1 MSQPDTLNDLGHAV
15 TKSLVVFN
23 HVGHNTIQVLK
34 FLLYDI
40 TLMLRA
46 LPFGNWVSIIYFVFM
61 SAVVRDI
68 VGGGELNHLLVRYI
82 DIYFI
87 QKKTHAECLARFQSY
102 LWRKTMSYATRLE
115 NMAYDWAKYTWN
127 SVSGSVKNK
136 VRTFAKEL
144 ISENAENIE
153 TTVTELSKTAAFSV
167 IVSVLSQKLVSE
179 MGPVAFDTFAKTVAD
194 ETGILKLCSSE
205 TLAQNARIELAIEH
219 VILENQNTQSAINT
233 LSTNLGESIEMIM
246 DAEKTND
253 LSLLEN
259 NILLNNKLNEI
270 SVQLEYLRTTQP
282 NQFREI
288 LQTISLSTL
297 ALNDI
302 ASHSGLP
309 TNIMN
314 VLSVFSGKYG
324 SSASQKGNRRIENI

>member
-1 MSQPDTLNDLGHAV
+1 
-15 TKSLVVFN
+15 
-23 HVGHNTIQVLK
+23 
-34 FLLYDI
+34 
-40 TLMLRA
+40 
-46 LPFGNWVSIIYFVFM
+46 
-61 SAVVRDI
+61 
-68 VGGGELNHLLVRYI
+68 
-82 DIYFI
+82 
-87 QKKTHAECLARFQSY
+87 
-102 LWRKTMSYATRLE
+102 
-115 NMAYDWAKYTWN
+115 
-127 SVSGSVKNK
+127 
-136 VRTFAKEL
+136 
-144 ISENAENIE
+144 
-153 TTVTELSKTAAFSV
+153 
-167 IVSVLSQKLVSE
+167 

-270 SVQLEYLRTTQP
+270 SVQLEYLRITQP

-309 TNIMN
+309 ANIMN

>member
-1 MSQPDTLNDLGHAV
+1 
-15 TKSLVVFN
+15 
-23 HVGHNTIQVLK
+23 
-34 FLLYDI
+34 
-40 TLMLRA
+40 
-46 LPFGNWVSIIYFVFM
+46 M
-61 SAVVRDI
+61 SAVIRDI
-68 VGGGELNHLLVRYI
+68 IGGGELNHLLVRYI
-82 DIYFI
+82 DVYFI
-87 QKKTHAECLARFQSY
+87 QRKTHAECLARFRSY

-115 NMAYDWAKYTWN
+115 NVAYDWAKYTWN
-127 SVSGSVKNK
+127 SVSGSVKTK

-144 ISENAENIE
+144 ISENAESIE

-167 IVSVLSQKLVSE
+167 MVSVLSQKLVSE

-259 NILLNNKLNEI
+259 NVLLNNKLNEI
-270 SVQLEYLRTTQP
+270 SIQLEYLRTTQP

-309 TNIMN
+309 ANIMN

-324 SSASQKGNRRIENI
+324 SSASQQGNRRIEHI

>member
-1 MSQPDTLNDLGHAV
+1 
-15 TKSLVVFN
+15 
-23 HVGHNTIQVLK
+23 
-34 FLLYDI
+34 
-40 TLMLRA
+40 
-46 LPFGNWVSIIYFVFM
+46 
-61 SAVVRDI
+61 
-68 VGGGELNHLLVRYI
+68 
-82 DIYFI
+82 
-87 QKKTHAECLARFQSY
+87 
-102 LWRKTMSYATRLE
+102 MSYATRLE

-127 SVSGSVKNK
+127 SVSGSVKTK

-144 ISENAENIE
+144 ISENAESIE

-167 IVSVLSQKLVSE
+167 MVSALSQKLVSE

-259 NILLNNKLNEI
+259 NVLLNNKLNEI
-270 SVQLEYLRTTQP
+270 SIQLEYLRTTQP

-309 TNIMN
+309 ANIMN

-324 SSASQKGNRRIENI
+324 SSASQQGNRRIENI

>member
-1 MSQPDTLNDLGHAV
+1 
-15 TKSLVVFN
+15 
-23 HVGHNTIQVLK
+23 
-34 FLLYDI
+34 
-40 TLMLRA
+40 
-46 LPFGNWVSIIYFVFM
+46 
-61 SAVVRDI
+61 
-68 VGGGELNHLLVRYI
+68 
-82 DIYFI
+82 
-87 QKKTHAECLARFQSY
+87 
-102 LWRKTMSYATRLE
+102 
-115 NMAYDWAKYTWN
+115 
-127 SVSGSVKNK
+127 
-136 VRTFAKEL
+136 
-144 ISENAENIE
+144 
-153 TTVTELSKTAAFSV
+153 
-167 IVSVLSQKLVSE
+167 
-179 MGPVAFDTFAKTVAD
+179 
-194 ETGILKLCSSE
+194 
-205 TLAQNARIELAIEH
+205 
-219 VILENQNTQSAINT
+219 
-233 LSTNLGESIEMIM
+233 MIM

-309 TNIMN
+309 ANIMN